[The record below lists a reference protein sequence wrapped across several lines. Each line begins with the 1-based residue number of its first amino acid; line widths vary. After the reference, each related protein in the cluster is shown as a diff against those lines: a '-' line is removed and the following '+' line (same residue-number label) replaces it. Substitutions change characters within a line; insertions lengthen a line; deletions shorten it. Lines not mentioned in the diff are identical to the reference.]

1 MPQHKSAKRRVRTSE
16 RRRKRN
22 KTQKTQIKDVVKKI
36 REEKN
41 VEAAATELKNAMAL
55 FDKLSSKGIIHKNKA
70 ANQKSKLAKFVNKL
84 AKPAIQEKSK

>member
-1 MPQHKSAKRRVRTSE
+1 MPQHKSAKRIVRTSE
-16 RRRKRN
+16 RRKKRN
-22 KTQKTQIKDVVKKI
+22 KDQKTQIKEVVKKI

-41 VEAAATELKNAMAL
+41 VETASIELKNAMAL

-84 AKPAIQEKSK
+84 TKPVAQEKSK